1 MGQWHGELKELVEP
15 ATTAVLAIDVQQVF
29 TALPGLYPTLD
40 EMLPR
45 LAAFLDAAHRAGVL
59 VVRVRIVVPTETYT
73 KNWQRQFSRASQIG
87 RGV

>member
-73 KNWQRQFSRASQIG
+73 KNWQRQFSRAS
-87 RGV
+87 